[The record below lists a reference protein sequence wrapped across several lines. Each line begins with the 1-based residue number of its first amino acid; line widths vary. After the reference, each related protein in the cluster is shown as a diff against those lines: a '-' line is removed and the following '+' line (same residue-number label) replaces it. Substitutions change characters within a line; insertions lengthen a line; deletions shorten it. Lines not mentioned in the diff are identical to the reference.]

1 MSKRNPSLQQLR
13 QEMADLQKQINLKEE
28 ELNIEIGAW
37 VRKQTNLDSL
47 HDIQQNFRLVPVNN
61 NAPKTTINTHT
72 TALSSADLPPFSSA
86 ESV

>member
-37 VRKQTNLDSL
+37 IRKQTNLDSL
-47 HDIQQNFRLVPVNN
+47 QDIQQNFRLVPINN
-61 NAPKTTINTHT
+61 NPQKSSINTHT
-72 TALSSADLPPFSSA
+72 TALSSADLTPKSA
-86 ESV
+86 C

>member
-37 VRKQTNLDSL
+37 IRKQTNLDSL
-47 HDIQQNFRLVPVNN
+47 QDIQQNFRLVPINN
-61 NAPKTTINTHT
+61 NSQKSSINTHT
-72 TALSSADLPPFSSA
+72 TALSSADLTPKSA
-86 ESV
+86 C

>member
-1 MSKRNPSLQQLR
+1 MRKHNPSLLQLR

-47 HDIQQNFRLVPVNN
+47 HEIQQNFRLVPVNN
-61 NAPKTTINTHT
+61 NAPKTAINTQT
-72 TALSSADLPPFSSA
+72 TALSSADLTPKSA
-86 ESV
+86 C

>member
-1 MSKRNPSLQQLR
+1 MRKHNPSLIQLR

-28 ELNIEIGAW
+28 ELNLEIGAW

-47 HDIQQNFRLVPVNN
+47 LDIQQNFHLVPVNN
-61 NAPKTTINTHT
+61 NAPKTTINTQT
-72 TALSSADLPPFSSA
+72 IALSSADLPPFSSA

>member
-37 VRKQTNLDSL
+37 VRKQTDLDSL
-47 HDIQQNFRLVPVNN
+47 YEIQQNFRLVPVNN
-61 NAPKTTINTHT
+61 NPQKTTINTHT
-72 TALSSADLPPFSSA
+72 TALSSADLPPNSTC
-86 ESV
+86 

>member
-1 MSKRNPSLQQLR
+1 MRKQNPSLQQLR

-28 ELNIEIGAW
+28 ELNIEIGTW
-37 VRKQTNLDSL
+37 VRKQTKLDSL
-47 HDIQQNFRLVPVNN
+47 HDIQQNFRLVPINN
-61 NAPKTTINTHT
+61 YPQKTSINTHT

>member
-37 VRKQTNLDSL
+37 IRKQTNLDSL
-47 HDIQQNFRLVPVNN
+47 HEIQQNFRLVPINN
-61 NAPKTTINTHT
+61 NPQKSSINTHT
-72 TALSSADLPPFSSA
+72 TALSSADLTPKSA
-86 ESV
+86 C

>member
-1 MSKRNPSLQQLR
+1 MSKRNHSLQQLR

-28 ELNIEIGAW
+28 ELNLEIGAW

-47 HDIQQNFRLVPVNN
+47 LDIQQNFHLVPVNN

-72 TALSSADLPPFSSA
+72 TALSSADMTPKSA
-86 ESV
+86 C

>member
-37 VRKQTNLDSL
+37 IRKQTNLDSL
-47 HDIQQNFRLVPVNN
+47 QDIQQNFRLVPINN
-61 NAPKTTINTHT
+61 NPQKSSINTHT
-72 TALSSADLPPFSSA
+72 TALSNADLTPKSA
-86 ESV
+86 C

>member
-37 VRKQTNLDSL
+37 CRHETHLDTLSE
-47 HDIQQNFRLVPVNN
+47 IRENFRLVPINN
-61 NAPKTTINTHT
+61 YPQKTLINTQT
-72 TALSSADLPPFSSA
+72 TAPFGADLTPKSA
-86 ESV
+86 Y